1 MYANVFEKLNGIHTM
16 CKIVLGHASSSAK
29 SEVVGHYSDR
39 TLEEFIMGIDALCK
53 EARDVLIAEKTG
65 MEA

>member
-53 EARDVLIAEKTG
+53 EARAGLVAERTG